1 MVVVAALV
9 AAGVVV
15 LVATSG
21 RELDRRVEPAAV
33 SAADRSECGLPA
45 THLGTAV
52 AGAEVALMNET
63 DDVTATA
70 EASGRFAIEIAVDG
84 WWKIHGSADASV
96 GVGSC

>member
-15 LVATSG
+15 LVAAG
-21 RELDRRVEPAAV
+21 GCAPDRRVEPSAV
-33 SAADRSECGLPA
+33 SAADRAECGSVA

-52 AGAEVALMNET
+52 AGAEVAPMNET

-70 EASGRFAIEIAVDG
+70 EASGRFEIEIAVDG
-84 WWKIHGSADASV
+84 WWKIHGPADASV